1 MAVSVLP
8 SMPQAKKRA
17 VRSASAPSARC
28 TVFPDPHPARP
39 DGLADQVVALCP
51 DGRHD
56 AYPCICMRSV
66 AGCVEISRG

>member
-28 TVFPDPHPARP
+28 ISQILIQAARTSRP
-39 DGLADQVVALCP
+39 IRSSPCAPVAVTT
-51 DGRHD
+51 
-56 AYPCICMRSV
+56 AYPCICIRSV
-66 AGCVEISRG
+66 SGCVEISRV